1 MEELWAYRE
10 QLLGRHAQ
18 QVPDLRQAL
27 ADIPVGEWR
36 RPASEGGW
44 SAHQMVAHMRD
55 VEVQAY
61 VPRVHRLLAE
71 AQAVLADFD
80 AEGFMAAHYDRA
92 EPLDQMVED
101 LDRARRAVRAALR
114 TRDSQAWSRTGRH
127 PALGVCTVQA
137 WVERAVAHF
146 EEHLG
151 QLETLR
157 RAAGTADGAGE

>member
-10 QLLGRHAQ
+10 QLLGRHVQ
-18 QVPDLRQAL
+18 QVPALRQAL
-27 ADIPVGEWR
+27 AGIPVGELR
-36 RPASEGGW
+36 RPGSDGGW

-71 AQAVLADFD
+71 SQAVLADFD

-92 EPLDQMVED
+92 EPLNQMVDD
-101 LDRARRAVRAALR
+101 LDQARQALR
-114 TRDSQAWSRTGRH
+114 TALRTDDGQAWSRTGRH
-127 PALGVCTVQA
+127 PALGACTVQA

-146 EEHLG
+146 DEHLE
-151 QLETLR
+151 QLERLR